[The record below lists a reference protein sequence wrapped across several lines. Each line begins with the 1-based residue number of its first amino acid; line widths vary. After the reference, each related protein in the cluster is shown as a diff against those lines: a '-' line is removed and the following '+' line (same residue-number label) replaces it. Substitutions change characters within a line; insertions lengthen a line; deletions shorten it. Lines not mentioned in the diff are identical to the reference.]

1 MQANTQPKQGPL
13 NQAARKNSARV
24 RLPKTLRRFFW
35 DYDFA
40 RLSWAEDRD
49 LIIARILA
57 VGDWKSIRWLRR
69 RLPDE
74 ELRQWLQRRRGAGL
88 SSRHLRFWELIL
100 ELPRREV
107 NAWLAQPGRQAWE
120 GRNRE

>member
-1 MQANTQPKQGPL
+1 
-13 NQAARKNSARV
+13 
-24 RLPKTLRRFFW
+24 
-35 DYDFA
+35 
-40 RLSWAEDRD
+40 
-49 LIIARILA
+49 
-57 VGDWKSIRWLRR
+57 
-69 RLPDE
+69 LPDE